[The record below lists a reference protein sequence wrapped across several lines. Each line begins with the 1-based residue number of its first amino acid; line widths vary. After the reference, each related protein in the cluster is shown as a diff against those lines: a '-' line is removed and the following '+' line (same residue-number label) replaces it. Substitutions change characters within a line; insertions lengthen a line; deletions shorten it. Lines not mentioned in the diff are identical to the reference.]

1 MYSELNAGAL
11 SETSATKAY
20 KLGELRVTTDR
31 TYGTRIWRYVQNK
44 SGGALA
50 AGEGVMQENG
60 TDLYQVGL
68 GGAAT
73 ARVRAVGV
81 AQHAIASDYFGW
93 VLKSG
98 RGSIKASATGILVNA
113 SQMLVA
119 TGPFE
124 AGTIGTNEI
133 IAHSMEA
140 KASGLLAL
148 ALIDCGG

>member
-11 SETSATKAY
+11 SETSTTKAY
-20 KLGELRVTTDR
+20 KLGELRATTDR
-31 TYGTRIWRYVQNK
+31 TYGTRVWRYVQNK
-44 SGGALA
+44 TGAALS
-50 AGEGVMQENG
+50 AGLGVMQENG

-81 AQHAIASDYFGW
+81 AQHAIASDSYGW

-98 RGSIKASATGILVNA
+98 RGYIKASATGILVNA
-113 SQMLVA
+113 SEMLVA
-119 TGPFE
+119 NGLFE

-133 IAHSMEA
+133 LAHSLEA
-140 KASGLLAL
+140 AAAGALAL